1 MVAVYGAGAAGE
13 RESERVAKQQK
24 LTHENWLHLN
34 VHCKTSHYSWIV
46 EQLSVSQPRARSFV
60 RSSHSAPFRFVFI
73 PFLCFNL
80 FTCGEQTINQTPK
93 KKTITTHRKRTNERK
108 QCVSAFYVNGAQ
120 SQFDTQRV

>member
-60 RSSHSAPFRFVFI
+60 RSSHSVSFS
-73 PFLCFNL
+73 FLFYALIYSPAENKQS
-80 FTCGEQTINQTPK
+80 TKRQK
-93 KKTITTHRKRTNERK
+93 RKP
-108 QCVSAFYVNGAQ
+108 
-120 SQFDTQRV
+120 